1 MKKNRNAFFNESN
14 TSFQGYNPGFM
25 PYQMNANSSF
35 SAGNMMMPNMAG
47 NDYEERL
54 AKIERQIEI
63 ADALTRFA
71 CMIEKEE
78 KYLAL
83 LQRQKAY
90 LLNAMFI

>member
-54 AKIERQIEI
+54 AKIERQINRLDKRVSNLESSSI
-63 ADALTRFA
+63 KSTDDFESQTNNMY
-71 CMIEKEE
+71 MI
-78 KYLAL
+78 
-83 LQRQKAY
+83 
-90 LLNAMFI
+90 